1 MKQVNRRR
9 FNQQLLSAVKS
20 NHNDAIVWLASGKK
34 GEGFQKRLYAN
45 IWQRRNDNDKKY
57 FF

>member
-1 MKQVNRRR
+1 MKQVKRRR

-20 NHNDAIVWLASGKK
+20 NQNDAIIWLSSGKK
-34 GEGFQKRLYAN
+34 GEGFEKRLYVN

>member
-1 MKQVNRRR
+1 MKQVKRRR

-20 NHNDAIVWLASGKK
+20 NQNDTIIWLSSGKK
-34 GEGFQKRLYAN
+34 GEGFEKRLYVN